1 MSKKYG
7 DYVKEFH
14 EKCANGSG
22 KFLMSELG
30 NLFQVTRHGVN
41 NKLGNTKVLMEE
53 LINEGDGHCFYHALL
68 RYISDN
74 KDYFRFP
81 VECIDTG
88 GHKYDVV
95 ANMIVPDD
103 YNPGNIDVI
112 NEVRRKAISELR
124 KMVYAKIDEKIEAME
139 KAIKDAEKGDGT
151 TVYAGDG
158 DEREFQAAADALK
171 TTIIIARPDSGLFQL
186 IHPGNDPLVNANSLD
201 LKKQQSVLYLI
212 NTNTNHFNTLLPVVI
227 QQESDHIPVIQLNTT
242 SNSCNSSRKNHGL
255 LVIPKDKKGKEG
267 KNRKNRTGTK
277 KKVNPL
283 LRSPS
288 GKLSEEICHGCDV
301 CTISGGKRK
310 TIKRKR
316 RKTKGKTRNKRK

>member
-7 DYVKEFH
+7 EFVKEFH
-14 EKCANGSG
+14 EKCANESG
-22 KFLMSELG
+22 EFIMSELG
-30 NLFQVTRHGVN
+30 NLFQVTRHGVV
-41 NKLGNTKVLMEE
+41 NKPENAKVLMEE
-53 LINEGDGHCFYHALL
+53 LINKDDGHCFYHALL

-88 GHKYDVV
+88 GHKYNVV
-95 ANMIVPDD
+95 ANMIVPDN
-103 YNPGNIDVI
+103 YNPGNIDNI
-112 NEVRRKAISELR
+112 NEVRRKAISDLR
-124 KMVYAKIDEKIEAME
+124 KMVYAEIGEENKAME
-139 KAIKDAEKGDGT
+139 KAIKDAEQGNGT
-151 TVYAGDG
+151 DMYAGDG
-158 DEREFQAAADALK
+158 HESEFQAAADALK
-171 TTIIIARPDSGLFQL
+171 TTIIIARPDVKLFQL
-186 IHPGNDPLVNANSLD
+186 IHPGNNPLVNANNLD
-201 LKKQQSVLYLI
+201 LKTQKSVLYLI
-212 NTNTNHFNTLLPVVI
+212 NTNTNHFNTLRPRVK
-227 QQESDHIPVIQLNTT
+227 QQESDHTPVIQLNAT

-255 LVIPKDKKGKEG
+255 LVIPKVKKGKEG
-267 KNRKNRTGTK
+267 KNSKNRTGTK
-277 KKVNPL
+277 KNVEPL